1 VVASPPL
8 TIHDHW
14 LTEMVSAETVEPAA
28 TAVMSCALA
37 EAAALVPDDLSLRRA
52 LVHARPGGTYRGL
65 LVLQTGR
72 QRLRAPRDP
81 QALLPSLT
89 AWRAVEAHRR
99 PVAVD
104 VTTGALTWLADDGT
118 ERVVDARI
126 DGGQSRVRLLSRDT
140 THVLV
145 LPLRA
150 GNGTVGGMLAI
161 EASHPEGVG
170 ASSPWGAAVTVLE
183 RIAGLAGPFL
193 LSLPG
198 PAPAPQTRRDDPL
211 LPVVGRKLAETLD
224 VLEVFARQ
232 DETLLIR
239 GPTGAGKSRLARWC
253 HERSRRRDRAY
264 EVVDLLAIPAETQMG
279 ELFGWKKGAFTGAA
293 RDHEG
298 FVARARGGTLFIDEI
313 DKLSMS
319 AQAGLLTLLEEHTY
333 RPLGHQGPPLEA
345 DVRFVVGSN
354 ADLEE
359 AVKQGRFRE
368 DLFYRIDVLPVRLPA
383 LAERVDEISDWAR
396 FMLDRRVQNDAR
408 PGVASFEENALGAL
422 ETAPWPGNLRQ
433 LDNVVR
439 RAYLHALVDHPEG
452 DPEVRIAKPHVL
464 RALGVGTSAQGA
476 APLMAAYRAAAA
488 AFLTYAREKAD
499 AGKTL
504 DLDWAGTLAGFV
516 LERGTAAGIDRETL
530 FEMLG
535 KAQLVK
541 GRNHHRALRREAAK
555 IRELLELLGEDTDEA
570 MAAFLES

>member
-1 VVASPPL
+1 MIASPPP
-8 TIHDHW
+8 TIHDRW
-14 LTEMVSAETVEPAA
+14 LSELLSAETVEPAA
-28 TAVMSCALA
+28 TAVMRRALE
-37 EAAALVPDDLSLRRA
+37 EAAAALPDELSLRRA
-52 LVHARPGGTYRGL
+52 LVHARPGGAYRGL
-65 LVLQTGR
+65 LVLETGR
-72 QRLRAPRDP
+72 KRPRAPRDP

-89 AWRAVEAHRR
+89 AWRALQAHRR

-104 VTTGALTWLADDGT
+104 VTTGALTWLSEDGT

-161 EASHPEGVG
+161 EASHPQGIG
-170 ASSPWGAAVTVLE
+170 KAAPWAGSVAVLE

-193 LSLPG
+193 LGLPG
-198 PAPAPQTRRDDPL
+198 PAPTPQTRRDDPL
-211 LPVVGRKLAETLD
+211 LPVVGRRLAETLD
-224 VLEVFARQ
+224 VLKVFARQ
-232 DETLLIR
+232 NETLLIR

-253 HERSRRRDRAY
+253 HEHSRRRDRTY
-264 EVVDLLAIPAETQMG
+264 EIVDLLAIPAETQMG
-279 ELFGWKKGAFTGAA
+279 ELFGWKKGAFTGAD

-333 RPLGHQGPPLEA
+333 RPLGHQGPPVEA

-354 ADLEE
+354 ADLEQ
-359 AVKQGRFRE
+359 AVEQGHFRE

-383 LAERVDEISDWAR
+383 LAERVDEIPHWAR
-396 FMLDRRVQNDAR
+396 FMLDRRVENDAGA
-408 PGVASFEENALGAL
+408 GVASFEEPALGAL

-439 RAYLHALVDHPEG
+439 RAYLHALVDHAEAE
-452 DPEVRIAKPHVL
+452 PEVRIAKRHVL
-464 RALGVGTSAQGA
+464 RALGGGGSAQGT

-488 AFLTYAREKAD
+488 AFLAYAQAKAD
-499 AGKTL
+499 AGETL

-516 LERGTAAGIDRETL
+516 LERGAAAGIDRETL

-541 GRNHHRALRREAAK
+541 GRNHHRALRREAARV
-555 IRELLELLGEDTDEA
+555 RELLQLLGEDTDEA